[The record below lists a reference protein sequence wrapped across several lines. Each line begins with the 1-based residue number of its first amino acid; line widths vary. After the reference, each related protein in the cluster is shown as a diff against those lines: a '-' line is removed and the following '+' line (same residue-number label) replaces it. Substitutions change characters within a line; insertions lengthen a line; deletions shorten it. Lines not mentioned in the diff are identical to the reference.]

1 MNLVSTPLSYSY
13 ENQEAHIHYNQLD
26 QLFSITDLQGFMGI
40 VGIVDSV
47 YSSIYPLGSIV
58 ELDLELLPEELQKSL
73 AEGAGPLVKTGH

>member
-13 ENQEAHIHYNQLD
+13 ENQEAQIYYNQRD
-26 QLFSITDLQGFMGI
+26 QLYSITDLQDFM
-40 VGIVDSV
+40 GIVDSV
-47 YSSIYPLGSIV
+47 YSPMYPLGSVV